1 MSTKH
6 YGIYS
11 NTQFKNLCQKGTHE
25 FPYIYYKDINDNI
38 VQVTEVIST
47 SECISNFNDAL
58 FIGELKSFHCCT
70 AKPLELCFQSHTSY
84 PP

>member
-1 MSTKH
+1 MSTKR

-11 NTQFKNLCQKGTHE
+11 NTQFNNLCRIGSHE

-38 VQVTEVIST
+38 VQVTEVINT
-47 SECISNFNDAL
+47 SECISNFKDAL
-58 FIGELKSFHCCT
+58 FIGELKKFHCST
-70 AKPLELCFQSHTSY
+70 AKPLETCILSHNSY